1 MRENDRVVIKLGP
14 TRYDSD
20 KAMRSKLEDA
30 KDEATNDAFNSIV
43 NDPNLDLGAGTETLQ
58 PTVDPF
64 GIPRAYISA
73 DFPLETQQNVPFDV
87 TARANT
93 GGLASNIDTTTTN
106 NDTFAYDM
114 AGLLT
119 IGADTIIGP
128 NNARGSVTGVNAFT
142 RSSYQAS
149 VTNKALTTNVAT
161 LTVGTHLFQV
171 GDSIKVA
178 DVDATFNG
186 NHIISA
192 KTTTTISYPKTAA
205 DVPSASS
212 SGTVTRFTGTNA
224 SLFASA
230 AAQSIEYYIQKTS
243 GRIFSPNSTNT
254 PANTIAHRAVGDAL
268 WTTTSLTTPT
278 GYAYDPQSGWFWY
291 MRDPSG
297 VPNLSYISPS
307 TTTFAAEAAYDL
319 PTSAGWL
326 DNSFIAGHN
335 YLAVLNTS
343 TGTFYRKASNS
354 TANFTALT
362 TYTTANFNPGTAN
375 IRRVQISPAGNLSY
389 IYSDGI
395 TGTLHLRELK
405 SSGMITDIDLSLD
418 TSLVQYCNH
427 MYLANGKLV
436 IMISADD
443 SFFGFAGGYQM
454 LGIIVFDGISST
466 IVYYD
471 AVNVS
476 DPTLLSGG
484 IRMSRPI
491 EVEANK
497 IRFGAYSDISSG
509 AGDDYTYH
517 YELTIT

>member
-1 MRENDRVVIKLGP
+1 MGP
-14 TRYDSD
+14 ARYDSD
-20 KAMRSKLEDA
+20 RAMRSQLEDA
-30 KDEATNDAFNSIV
+30 KDEAANDAFNSIV
-43 NDPNLDLGAGTETLQ
+43 NDPNINVGGVETIQ

-64 GIPRAYISA
+64 GIPLAYLSA
-73 DFPLETQQNVPFDV
+73 DFPLETQQNVPFDI

-93 GGLASNIDTTTTN
+93 GALGTIDATITN
-106 NDTFAYDM
+106 NDTFAYDI
-114 AGLLT
+114 AGVLA

-128 NNARGSVTGVNAFT
+128 NQARGSVTGVNAFT
-142 RSSYQAS
+142 RSSYQAN

-171 GDSIKVA
+171 GDNIKVA

-212 SGTVTRFTGTNA
+212 SGTVTRFTGTNS
-224 SLFASA
+224 SLFTSA

-254 PANTIAHRAVGDAL
+254 PANTISHRAVGATS
-268 WTTTSLTTPT
+268 WTNTSLTTPT

-307 TTTFAAEAAYDL
+307 TTAFATDAAYGL

-326 DNSFIAGHN
+326 DNSLIAGHN

-362 TYTTANFNPGTAN
+362 TYTTANFSPGTN
-375 IRRVQISPAGNLSY
+375 YIRRVQMTPAGNLSY
-389 IYSDGI
+389 IYPDTT

-405 SSGMITDIDLSLD
+405 STGMITDIDLSLD
-418 TSLVQYCNH
+418 TSLVQYANH
-427 MYLANGKLV
+427 MYLANGRLI

-443 SFFGFAGGYQM
+443 SFFGFADGYQM
-454 LGIIVFDGISST
+454 LGVIVFNGTSST

-484 IRMSRPI
+484 IRISRPI
-491 EVEANK
+491 EVDTNK
-497 IRFGAYSDISSG
+497 IRFGAYSDLSSG
-509 AGDDYTYH
+509 ANDDFTYH
-517 YELTIT
+517 YELTIA